1 MRATGITRPV
11 DQLGRVVLPKELRDK
26 LDLPSGTPME
36 IYTEGENIILK
47 KYKRGCTFCGDI
59 EKDEMIKFKGCPIC
73 EVCFTKLG
81 DR

>member
-36 IYTEGENIILK
+36 IFTENESIILK
-47 KYKRGCTFCGDI
+47 QYKKGCVFCGEI
-59 EKDEMIKFKGCPIC
+59 EKDEMITFKGQPIC